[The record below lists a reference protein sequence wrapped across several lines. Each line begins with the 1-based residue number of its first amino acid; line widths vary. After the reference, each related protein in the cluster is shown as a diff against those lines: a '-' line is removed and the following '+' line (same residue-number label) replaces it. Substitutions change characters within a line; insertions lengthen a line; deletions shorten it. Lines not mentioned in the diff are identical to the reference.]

1 MIMSFPNAKAII
13 LSSSE
18 DIQETEGDAREDGTI
33 IVESQIL
40 YCANPL
46 ISG

>member
-1 MIMSFPNAKAII
+1 MIMSFPNAKGII
-13 LSSSE
+13 VSSSE
-18 DIQETEGDAREDGTI
+18 DIQEAEGDAREGGTI
-33 IVESQIL
+33 IAESQIL